1 MAKRK
6 RRKFTEEFK
15 ADAVKLVRAGGRSIA
30 RVAADR
36 IPTVW
41 VGDARTRAVKRYKG
55 APVDPRILPAVEER
69 LAVANAQWW
78 R

>member
-1 MAKRK
+1 
-6 RRKFTEEFK
+6 
-15 ADAVKLVRAGGRSIA
+15 
-30 RVAADR
+30 
-36 IPTVW
+36 
-41 VGDARTRAVKRYKG
+41 VKRYKG